1 MISAAFQV
9 FSSVQ
14 VFFAPVN
21 RVTGTPAAFD
31 PATAAAF
38 DFTAPP
44 APWLAL
50 GQVSS
55 FRRTTGTAQAPLRA
69 GSKGAVASQIRAALD
84 ARIDFDFFQWGKLQ
98 MALACGG
105 THNNVI
111 ATTNGV
117 LAAPC
122 AVLSGS
128 TATKL
133 NLSSSDAANFHSGD
147 LVAVD
152 IHYAGQTGYVGS
164 GISAAFVSPGQTS
177 DRDFIRRV
185 TFNVARVA
193 SITGTALNL
202 DQPLPGGAPPANSF
216 VQKINGFTDR
226 EGSSFFQE
234 WSAILFLNNEAGGR
248 LCFYYPRLQCAAP
261 AAEAA
266 YSLDGAA
273 PTTRVPHSSPVLGRV
288 GTNGGAGI
296 TGVPHSS
303 PRLGRV
309 GTTFEHSGDALS
321 LATLHASFIAL
332 PVTDPTDNEQV
343 VCYRTYIPA
352 TNASVY

>member
-1 MISAAFQV
+1 MRSAAFQA

-21 RVTGTPAAFD
+21 RATGTAAAFD
-31 PATAAAF
+31 PATAATF
-38 DFTAPP
+38 DVTAPP

-55 FRRTTGTAQAPLRA
+55 FRRATGTAQAPLRA
-69 GSKGAVASQIRAALD
+69 GSKGAVASQVRASLD
-84 ARIDFDFFQWGKLQ
+84 TRVEFDFFQWGKLQ

-111 ATTNGV
+111 FSSTNGV
-117 LAAPC
+117 LASPY

-133 NLSSSDAANFHSGD
+133 NLSTADAANFHAGD

-152 IHYAGQTGYVGS
+152 VHYIGQVGYLGS
-164 GISAAFVSPGQTS
+164 GISGAYVSPGQTS

-185 TFNVARVA
+185 TFNVARIL

-202 DQPLPGGAPPANSF
+202 DQPLPGGAPAANSY
-216 VQKINGFTDR
+216 VQKIAGFTDR

-234 WSAILFLNNEAGGR
+234 WSAVFFLNNEAGGR
-248 LCFYYPRLQCAAP
+248 LCFYYPRLQSAAP
-261 AAEAA
+261 AAETA
-266 YSLDGAA
+266 YSLDALTSAVSHYSVGRIKTNGA
-273 PTTRVPHSSPVLGRV
+273 TGTVPHSSPVLGRV
-288 GTNGGAGI
+288 GTTA
-296 TGVPHSS
+296 
-303 PRLGRV
+303 
-309 GTTFEHSGDALS
+309 FEHSGDALA
-321 LATLHASFIAL
+321 LATLHASFLAL

-352 TNASVY
+352 STASVY